1 MQVGEA
7 RLRVRDAVRL
17 ALVASGMSLRLQP
30 REWLGGSDG
39 DRAVTESL
47 RRNAA
52 EFGDDVFSPT
62 TYAVL
67 SGLPLGAGGGRAGF
81 RGGGP
86 LA

>member
-1 MQVGEA
+1 MAECRSNIVSLHRRKLSFGVALAHA
-7 RLRVRDAVRL
+7 RLRLSRL
-17 ALVASGMSLRLQP
+17 EIVAHAGR
-30 REWLGGSDG
+30 
-39 DRAVTESL
+39 VTT
-47 RRNAA
+47 RNAA